1 MGWFVAKAGKTV
13 GPFTETEI
21 ADAIGSGL
29 LTRGQ
34 QVREEGASSWIPVE
48 QHPTLGGLVPDK
60 SASQRP
66 PRRAIPWPAIAAL
79 SGVLTLAAVGTLI
92 YLELRT
98 HDAVLAR
105 IDNDTKHIDAV
116 LLELRSANAPGAWI
130 SSKEVANNC
139 MTDRSTVT
147 CTFTNLSDKPISTCV
162 RGKLFQK
169 AAPGVKLDSLVMCTG
184 RLNPTE
190 SRVVTGPWIGGFAD
204 DICYKQND
212 YGKLLDWS
220 KCEFDSGPVD
230 LPTIRK
236 IDAAVAA
243 K

>member
-1 MGWFVAKAGKTV
+1 MGWFVVKAGKTV
-13 GPFTETEI
+13 GPFPEAEMVE
-21 ADAIGSGL
+21 AIGSGL
-29 LTRGQ
+29 VARGQ
-34 QVREEGASSWIPVE
+34 QVREEGANSWIPVE
-48 QHPTLGGLVPDK
+48 RDPTLGPFVPAR
-60 SASQRP
+60 ASRSP
-66 PRRAIPWPAIAAL
+66 SRGGVPWLTIAAL
-79 SGVLTLAAVGTLI
+79 AGVLTLFAACALI
-92 YLELRT
+92 FLELRT
-98 HDAVLAR
+98 HDAMLAR
-105 IDNDTKHIDAV
+105 IDNETRHVDAV
-116 LLELRSANAPGAWI
+116 LLELRSANAPGAWVP
-130 SSKEVANNC
+130 SGQVANNC
-139 MTDRSTVT
+139 MSDRTTVT

-190 SRVVTGPWIGGFAD
+190 SRVVTGPWLGGFAD

-212 YGKLLDWS
+212 FGKLLDWS

-236 IDAAVAA
+236 IDAAIAA